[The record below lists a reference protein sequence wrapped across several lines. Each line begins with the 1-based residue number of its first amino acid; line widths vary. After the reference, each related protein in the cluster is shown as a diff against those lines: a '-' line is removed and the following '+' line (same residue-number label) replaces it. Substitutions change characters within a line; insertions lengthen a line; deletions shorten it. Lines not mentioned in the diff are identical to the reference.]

1 MVAAER
7 QPGYLASPLAP
18 HRLKLAMPNVKIVV
32 VLRDPV
38 DRYYSEL
45 RARFCVDKNNVD
57 WDDINNSFAQP
68 GNYKHYLSTAVVDF
82 SPLDKLCLGVGASAA
97 DLWTCDQNARKSH
110 RPLLRGLYEGQV
122 NRWLRAFGKDQVKI
136 INSKD
141 LFSKP
146 EKVAADVASFA
157 GLSPH
162 EFFEFGTDREASCDP
177 RQRGKTISSAYSK
190 RKESEPSL
198 RKWYAE
204 HNSML
209 FEDLGVD
216 LGWNDRIKS

>member
-1 MVAAER
+1 MVALPQLR
-7 QPGYLASPLAP
+7 PPLTP
-18 HRLKLAMPNVKIVV
+18 RHSSLPCR
-32 VLRDPV
+32 R
-38 DRYYSEL
+38 
-45 RARFCVDKNNVD
+45 RAYTRVSS
-57 WDDINNSFAQP
+57 IP
-68 GNYKHYLSTAVVDF
+68 
-82 SPLDKLCLGVGASAA
+82 
-97 DLWTCDQNARKSH
+97 
-110 RPLLRGLYEGQV
+110 
-122 NRWLRAFGKDQVKI
+122 QVKI

-216 LGWNDRIKS
+216 LGWNDRIKSMMPASKVEAP